1 MKKQRTQVIALVALI
16 VVWALLWHLDVRTPP
31 PVVNTAPAKVT
42 QAESPLKARFRHVRY
57 EMDSLYHY
65 RIKPTPFD
73 GHWNPFRIP
82 GVEDGAPAIVPVAK
96 PSAMDASQLGIRPP
110 DFAETLLKSAIDS
123 VRIGGVVTMKGTIQ
137 LTVDAQL
144 HKQGDVFTARVP
156 TSSTESKPIRIR
168 IRQLSEAAVTF
179 ALDDPDAGNAE
190 LKVRLK

>member
-1 MKKQRTQVIALVALI
+1 
-16 VVWALLWHLDVRTPP
+16 
-31 PVVNTAPAKVT
+31 
-42 QAESPLKARFRHVRY
+42 
-57 EMDSLYHY
+57 
-65 RIKPTPFD
+65 
-73 GHWNPFRIP
+73 
-82 GVEDGAPAIVPVAK
+82 
-96 PSAMDASQLGIRPP
+96 
-110 DFAETLLKSAIDS
+110 
-123 VRIGGVVTMKGTIQ
+123 MKGTIQ